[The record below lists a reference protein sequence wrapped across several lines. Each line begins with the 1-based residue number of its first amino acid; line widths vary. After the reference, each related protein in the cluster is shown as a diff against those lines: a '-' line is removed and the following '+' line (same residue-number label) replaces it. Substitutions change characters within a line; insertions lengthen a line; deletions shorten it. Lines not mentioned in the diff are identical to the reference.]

1 MPETTRD
8 DVESGL
14 MGLTLVFARLNETTP
29 ERQMAAPTSA
39 RLAEERKLAGNLTS
53 RAGVADEAH
62 HISAATMT
70 PSATGVSGV
79 NYFSRRDAAHL
90 TRTFYQM
97 VGMAPSVLMRGKF
110 AEIGSPFFGSADNA
124 AAAPVPGPPIR

>member
-53 RAGVADEAH
+53 RAGVADAVH

-70 PSATGVSGV
+70 PSATGG
-79 NYFSRRDAAHL
+79 
-90 TRTFYQM
+90 TFICIW
-97 VGMAPSVLMRGKF
+97 GAWR
-110 AEIGSPFFGSADNA
+110 
-124 AAAPVPGPPIR
+124 APVINKRYPGQAYTRLNLSAELLE